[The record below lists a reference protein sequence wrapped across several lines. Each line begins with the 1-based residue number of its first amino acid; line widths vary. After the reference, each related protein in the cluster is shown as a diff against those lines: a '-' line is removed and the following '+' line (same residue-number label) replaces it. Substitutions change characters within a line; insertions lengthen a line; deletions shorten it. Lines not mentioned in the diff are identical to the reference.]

1 MFMNTPGTSIRA
13 GALLSDRGIR
23 DTVTLRS
30 DRGVRFGH
38 RPTGSDLCVRGII
51 GDVKGVCDTPLRGDL
66 PGDVMRN
73 AEELLSNEDYSLLTS
88 TL

>member
-30 DRGVRFGH
+30 DRGIRAGALLSV
-38 RPTGSDLCVRGII
+38 TGILTEYSSLF
-51 GDVKGVCDTPLRGDL
+51 L
-66 PGDVMRN
+66 PSWGSAFPGAVMRN
-73 AEELLSNEDYSLLTS
+73 AEELLSDEDYSLLTS